1 MSTNSLAPVARK
13 LVQKLST
20 LQPRT
25 TSLESREAI
34 ASWIIFNRKKC
45 DGIGDGMV
53 SYISTA
59 SGDGGYNDDA
69 AVRLMLLLRILHRV
83 LLSNRPGADDG
94 EGDAWTKSLAMRTR
108 LGEIVISP
116 LWTALATSFVGLD
129 DDATTAMRD
138 EIRTIIDEWKEYDVF
153 CGPTVWE
160 EYKKGW
166 ARALKDVATANTTTT
181 TDATDGGNVEEVKT
195 TSDVNAMSEKEVV
208 ATTMTTDSNEND
220 ALESVDD
227 NINDERSEQQNATTK
242 NEATS
247 SPGKASTA
255 PLRHLERQATVDL
268 DIDFGDVKAAKVEP
282 SQFLEACRV
291 IASIQ
296 ITRDLGSDAAMNL
309 SSALSGIPQEVEEA
323 CNSILLTQQQRK
335 TGDAEDKVPVEM
347 LSKISDE
354 VLDVDIKYARQSLQN
369 YREAIRQQRMAR
381 MQCLNLLLQSRCSFG
396 SIEAARAFYGGD
408 DAAGDVNMIAI
419 LEKLKKRKEILVDAM
434 ALEGLDVEEDEEET
448 KLAKEEEELT
458 PLSWFTGPDLVQVV
472 DDKIVGDEPAGK
484 RVKTS

>member
-1 MSTNSLAPVARK
+1 
-13 LVQKLST
+13 
-20 LQPRT
+20 
-25 TSLESREAI
+25 
-34 ASWIIFNRKKC
+34 
-45 DGIGDGMV
+45 
-53 SYISTA
+53 
-59 SGDGGYNDDA
+59 
-69 AVRLMLLLRILHRV
+69 
-83 LLSNRPGADDG
+83 
-94 EGDAWTKSLAMRTR
+94 

-129 DDATTAMRD
+129 DDATATMRD

-166 ARALKDVATANTTTT
+166 ARATKDVATAKTTTT
-181 TDATDGGNVEEVKT
+181 SADVIDGGHVGEFKT
-195 TSDVNAMSEKEVV
+195 SADINAMTEEDAVEP
-208 ATTMTTDSNEND
+208 TMTTESNEKDVIESESAND
-220 ALESVDD
+220 T
-227 NINDERSEQQNATTK
+227 INNAMTNAAISTPVK
-242 NEATS
+242 PA
-247 SPGKASTA
+247 TA
-255 PLRHLERQATVDL
+255 PIRHLERQATVDL
-268 DIDFGDVKAAKVEP
+268 EIDFGDVEAAKVEP

-323 CNSILLTQQQRK
+323 CNSILTNQRK
-335 TGDAEDKVPVEM
+335 NGDANEKVPVEM
-347 LSKISDE
+347 LSQISDE

-381 MQCLNLLLQSRCSFG
+381 LQCLNLLLQSRCSFG
-396 SIEAARAFYGGD
+396 SMEAARAFYGGD

-434 ALEGLDVEEDEEET
+434 ALEGLDVEEDEEEK

-458 PLSWFTGPDLVQVV
+458 PLSWFPESAS
-472 DDKIVGDEPAGK
+472 VGEEPAGK

>member
-94 EGDAWTKSLAMRTR
+94 DGDAWTKSLAMRTR

-181 TDATDGGNVEEVKT
+181 SADKTDGVDVDEVKT
-195 TSDVNAMSEKEVV
+195 TTGVNAMSEKEVV
-208 ATTMTTDSNEND
+208 ATTMTT
-220 ALESVDD
+220 ES
-227 NINDERSEQQNATTK
+227 NDEIDCVDETINEERGEQPNATTT

-247 SPGKASTA
+247 SPGKASTN
-255 PLRHLERQATVDL
+255 PIPHLERQATVDL
-268 DIDFGDVKAAKVEP
+268 DIDFGDVRATKVEP

-323 CNSILLTQQQRK
+323 CNAILLTQQQRK

-381 MQCLNLLLQSRCSFG
+381 MHCLNLLLQSRCSFG

-458 PLSWFTGPDLVQVV
+458 PLSWFPGPDLVQVV